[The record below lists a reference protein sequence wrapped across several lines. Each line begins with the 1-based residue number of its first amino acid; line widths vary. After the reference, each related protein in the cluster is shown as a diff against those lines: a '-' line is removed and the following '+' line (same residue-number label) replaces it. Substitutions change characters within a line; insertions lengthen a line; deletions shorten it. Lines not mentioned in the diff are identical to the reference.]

1 MANPAMVRHCPRN
14 VLRQNLHIG
23 STPNRFVAS
32 SETRGIALA
41 PVKTHSSN
49 MEGIREVILSSS
61 FDPDTFEI
69 VISSWRQG
77 TTSNFYQYINKWF
90 IFSMVS
96 NISPAEPP
104 TQIALDFPTSLI
116 KKEKSCNQICTARS
130 ALASIISP
138 QNNILF
144 GHLHIVK
151 RYVTGVLKR
160 IQLSQNTI
168 SLEYVSN

>member
-49 MEGIREVILSSS
+49 MEGIREVILSPG

-77 TTSNFYQYINKWF
+77 ATSNFYQYINKWF

-160 IQLSQNTI
+160 IRLSQNTI